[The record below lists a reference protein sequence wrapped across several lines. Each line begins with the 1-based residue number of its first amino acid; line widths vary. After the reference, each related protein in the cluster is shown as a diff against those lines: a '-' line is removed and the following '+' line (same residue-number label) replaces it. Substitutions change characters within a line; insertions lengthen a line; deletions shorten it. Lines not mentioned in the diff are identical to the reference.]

1 MAKKKEITRVIGRL
15 TQADRERHAKLRAAA
30 MKEFPPKSTGLR
42 PAEAGLGAAIRAAR
56 ESQGLT
62 WYAVAQQAGL
72 PNQGTVRD
80 MELGRDVKVSNL
92 RAVAQVLGLKVE
104 LVPAEASS

>member
-1 MAKKKEITRVIGRL
+1 
-15 TQADRERHAKLRAAA
+15 
-30 MKEFPPKSTGLR
+30 
-42 PAEAGLGAAIRAAR
+42 
-56 ESQGLT
+56 
-62 WYAVAQQAGL
+62 
-72 PNQGTVRD
+72 